1 MPNQLQKTGILVS
14 CSLVGF
20 CCGTLYLYS
29 AYSPQLA
36 TKLNYSGTDSQFI
49 AFCGLIGVA
58 LSGVPSGILIDSKGF
73 ILALIIGC
81 TMISTGYICLKYQY
95 DSLISDLKVS
105 SFCIFLVGFGS
116 TFINS
121 TLIKCCAVTFP
132 NNRGIATSFPIATYG
147 LSAFAYSFF
156 GNLLFK
162 SDTSRFIGFLGYST
176 LVLCLIGAP
185 CIYIAD
191 VNSNKGH
198 TVRVASNGS
207 SSRPSLADSR
217 SVSGN
222 IRIGSPSIELQDLS
236 GLRPMHL
243 VDQASG
249 NKPPSINTAANDS
262 TDSTKSEILK
272 SLKFWLIL
280 LTLGLLAALGQ
291 MYIYSVGY
299 MTKSLLLV
307 KQASSELIS
316 SEQAFQVSVLSLAN
330 FSGRLLSGFIGDLI
344 SNSLKGSRSWNL
356 MIPTVLILLVQIIGY
371 NLQDYS
377 KLWLESMLTGI
388 GYGFT
393 WSSIPQLL
401 IELYGVSSFSFAWG
415 VINLGPIVPG
425 YYFTH
430 LFGRI
435 YDQNLV
441 PADQTTG
448 SAGVCLLGEIC
459 YSGTFKITIWFGVI
473 SVALAVWINLS
484 NFFTGGSGGS
494 SLYKRLS
501 RN

>member
-1 MPNQLQKTGILVS
+1 MPKQLQKAATLVS

-36 TKLNYSGTDSQFI
+36 SRLNYSGTDSQFI

-73 ILALIIGC
+73 TLALAIGAS
-81 TMISTGYICLKYQY
+81 MIGIGYLSLKRQF
-95 DSLISDLKVS
+95 DSSYGNLHLSASL
-105 SFCIFLVGFGS
+105 IFLVGCGS

-162 SDTSRFIGFLGYST
+162 ADTSKFIGFLGYST
-176 LVLCLIGAP
+176 FVVSIVGAP
-185 CIYIAD
+185 CVYLAD
-191 VNSNKGH
+191 VGSNKGH
-198 TVRVASNGS
+198 SVRGGP
-207 SSRPSLADSR
+207 RPSLETRTA
-217 SVSGN
+217 SGAL
-222 IRIGSPSIELQDLS
+222 RARSPSIELQELP
-236 GLRPMHL
+236 LRPMHL
-243 VDQASG
+243 VDESI
-249 NKPPSINTAANDS
+249 NKPPPAAAPLSALAVIN
-262 TDSTKSEILK
+262 TDSTPSEILA

-280 LTLGLLAALGQ
+280 ITLGILAALGQ

-299 MTKSLLLV
+299 MTKALLV
-307 KQASSELIS
+307 AQSASEELITT
-316 SEQAFQVSVLSLAN
+316 EQSFQVSVLSLAN

-344 SNSLKGSRSWNL
+344 SNSFKGSRSWNL
-356 MIPTVLILLVQIIGY
+356 MIPTALIFLVQIIGIS
-371 NLQDYS
+371 LKDYT
-377 KLWLESMLTGI
+377 KLWFESMLNGV

-415 VINLGPIVPG
+415 VVNLGPIVPG

-435 YDQNLV
+435 YDENLV
-441 PADQTTG
+441 EQVDSDLGKA
-448 SAGVCLLGEIC
+448 CLLGEGC
-459 YSGTFKITIWFGVI
+459 YNGTFRISIWF
-473 SVALAVWINLS
+473 ALLTFGIASWMNLS
-484 NFFTGGSGGS
+484 GLVHS
-494 SLYKRLS
+494 SYRRLRS
-501 RN
+501 